1 MLTFLTAIMQAFKND
16 VDTTTHESGEKQHY
30 LQRKK
35 KRDLALESWKW
46 NEVIDLVSVDNQHQ
60 LTNEV
65 DTIDTTELVKPFKIP
80 RLTIQSRNRFFKLRH
95 LPDDEDYGYV
105 MILSF
110 VFKQLFHNFIKV
122 T

>member
-1 MLTFLTAIMQAFKND
+1 M
-16 VDTTTHESGEKQHY
+16 DTTTHESVEKQHY

-80 RLTIQSRNRFFKLRH
+80 RLTIQSRNKFFKLRH